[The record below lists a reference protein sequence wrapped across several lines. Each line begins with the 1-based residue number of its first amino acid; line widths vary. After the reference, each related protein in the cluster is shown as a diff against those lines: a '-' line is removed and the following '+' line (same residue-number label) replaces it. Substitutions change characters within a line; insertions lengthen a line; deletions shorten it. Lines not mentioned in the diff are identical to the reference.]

1 MRVISSM
8 NAFCALDAQTPFF
21 VGADS
26 MVNDGGLGTVGID
39 YEELGIETANM
50 VDEILNGEKPSAM
63 PVKVFKD
70 DLNIYINQSA
80 LDSLGLTLPE
90 DIQNNERL
98 VIVE

>member
-1 MRVISSM
+1 M
-8 NAFCALDAQTPFF
+8 FDLEDAIAITEKDSARLLVHNMLKQF
-21 VGADS
+21 AD
-26 MVNDGGLGTVGID
+26 L
-39 YEELGIETANM
+39 YKELGIETANM
-50 VDEILNGEKPSAM
+50 VDKILNGEKPSAM